1 MALVKNLIV
10 SLCFACVSATS
21 PAPYAPAEVYPDTA
35 PVYNY
40 RYGVNDQEYGPIFS
54 QEENRDNYN
63 TDGEYRVNLPD
74 GRVQIVSYSADSN
87 GYLAD
92 VKYEGEPTYPA
103 ASYTPAPYKPAPAPY
118 KQAPAYNPA
127 PAYKSAPYE
136 PIPAP
141 YRPSPVYRPV
151 SVYRPAPAPVTY
163 ATTTTLAPTTTTTTY
178 APPKASSYTPIY
190 RPSYNPAPYRP
201 AAYQPAYLKRTYG
214 YKTVTEAA
222 PVVEDPEEI
231 SEE

>member
-21 PAPYAPAEVYPDTA
+21 PAPYAPAEVKPLLTILLL
-35 PVYNY
+35 PTN
-40 RYGVNDQEYGPIFS
+40 PLPTSLS
-54 QEENRDNYN
+54 QLRIDHLQS
-63 TDGEYRVNLPD
+63 TDLF
-74 GRVQIVSYSADSN
+74 
-87 GYLAD
+87 
-92 VKYEGEPTYPA
+92 
-103 ASYTPAPYKPAPAPY
+103 
-118 KQAPAYNPA
+118 
-127 PAYKSAPYE
+127 
-136 PIPAP
+136 
-141 YRPSPVYRPV
+141 